1 MLMFFHN
8 LQAAQITTFC
18 FYFSNKKNVPVN
30 VIEKTSKTPFK
41 NWPIIRKKKRER
53 NKEFL
58 SVSSANH
65 YSHPK
70 KSGNW
75 FNRSVTCLSS
85 SWFHFRL
92 QRERCFNVQLLW
104 NQIWKGYT
112 NSVHACM
119 KWLVFLPSRLLCKPF
134 YAMIQRFFPSL

>member
-18 FYFSNKKNVPVN
+18 FYSSNKKNVPVN

-92 QRERCFNVQLLW
+92 QRERCCNVQLLW
-104 NQIWKGYT
+104 NQIWKKIFLFSTCDKFPLDYFGFLASST
-112 NSVHACM
+112 D
-119 KWLVFLPSRLLCKPF
+119 FLPSL
-134 YAMIQRFFPSL
+134 